1 MDTAKQR
8 LEHFLLKLVGFAT
21 GEGYA
26 CTLTQYLL
34 ADALWL
40 SAVHVGRVLPDLRA
54 ADMVAFQHGKAR
66 FLDFDRNC
74 LNNDGPLLT

>member
-40 SAVHVGRVLPDLRA
+40 SAVHSS
-54 ADMVAFQHGKAR
+54 MAR
-66 FLDFDRNC
+66 P
-74 LNNDGPLLT
+74 GSSISTGTA